1 MNILFYLGYGLN
13 PIKKINKLWQNILAG
28 LNWIFNFLR
37 LSAHKNFKD
46 PMYLL
51 DKCTDCAPIGKGDLN
66 NSVAVVARM
75 L

>member
-13 PIKKINKLWQNILAG
+13 TIKKINKLWQTILAG

-37 LSAHKNFKD
+37 LSAHKNFK
-46 PMYLL
+46 L
-51 DKCTDCAPIGKGDLN
+51 TDWAPIGKGDLN